1 MSNIDFTPTAYT
13 VAYGANSGAQVRYEG
28 AHHEDSIK
36 EAKRRFRGLMKAY
49 PALAVKVV
57 PDHFV
62 QEYCAADEGA
72 SWSGRGGVDDDT
84 VLEIFLGLLE
94 TAAIQGTF

>member
-1 MSNIDFTPTAYT
+1 MSNINFAPTAYT
-13 VAYGANSGAQVRYEG
+13 VESPEDGIRRRYEV
-28 AHHEDSIK
+28 EDYKDTIK

-49 PALAVKVV
+49 PHLAVKVV

-72 SWSGRGGVDDDT
+72 SWSGRGGVDDDI
-84 VLEIFLGLLE
+84 VLEVFLDLLE

>member
-13 VAYGANSGAQVRYEG
+13 VESPEDGAQVRYEG

-36 EAKRRFRGLMKAY
+36 EAKRRFHGLMKAY
-49 PALAVKVV
+49 PHLAVKVV

-62 QEYCAADEGA
+62 QEYCRDYDRNL
-72 SWSGRGGVDDDT
+72 WSGGRGFGVHGDRPFFE
-84 VLEIFLGLLE
+84 LAEKGLGE
-94 TAAIQGTF
+94 ARFS

>member
-1 MSNIDFTPTAYT
+1 MTIDFTPTAYT
-13 VAYGANSGAQVRYEG
+13 VESPEDGAQVRYEG
-28 AHHEDSIK
+28 AHHEGSIK
-36 EAKRRFRGLMKAY
+36 DAKSRFRGLAKAY
-49 PALAVKVV
+49 PHLAAKVV

-62 QEYCAADEGA
+62 QEYCAADDSG
-72 SWSGRGGVDDDT
+72 SWSGFGGVGDDA

>member
-1 MSNIDFTPTAYT
+1 MSTIDFTPTAYT
-13 VAYGANSGAQVRYEG
+13 VESPEDGTRIRYEG
-28 AHHEDSIK
+28 EDYESTID
-36 EAKRRFRGLMKAY
+36 EARRRFRGLMKAY
-49 PALAVKVV
+49 PHLAVKVV

-62 QEYCAADEGA
+62 QEYCAADDSG
-72 SWSGRGGVDDDT
+72 SWSGFGGVDDDA

>member
-1 MSNIDFTPTAYT
+1 
-13 VAYGANSGAQVRYEG
+13 
-28 AHHEDSIK
+28 
-36 EAKRRFRGLMKAY
+36 MKAY
-49 PALAVKVV
+49 PHLAVKVV

-62 QEYCAADEGA
+62 QEYCAADDSG
-72 SWSGRGGVDDDT
+72 SWSGFGGVDDDA

>member
-13 VAYGANSGAQVRYEG
+13 VESPEDGTRIRYEG
-28 AHHEDSIK
+28 EDYESTID
-36 EAKRRFRGLMKAY
+36 EARRRFRGLVRAY
-49 PALAVKVV
+49 PHLAVKVV

-62 QEYCAADEGA
+62 QEYCAADDSGA
-72 SWSGRGGVDDDT
+72 WAGRGRVDDDT

-94 TAAIQGTF
+94 TAAIQGIF

>member
-13 VAYGANSGAQVRYEG
+13 VESPEDGAQVRYEG
-28 AHHEDSIK
+28 AHHEGSIK
-36 EAKRRFRGLMKAY
+36 EAKRRFHGLMKAY
-49 PALAVKVV
+49 PHLAVKVV

-62 QEYCAADEGA
+62 QEYCAADDSGA
-72 SWSGRGGVDDDT
+72 WAGRGRVDDDI

-94 TAAIQGTF
+94 AAVTQGTF